1 MKTEPSKKHVMTPA
15 ERKSRS
21 RRLNLTL
28 MIMAI
33 VWGLIMY
40 TTHEVIFIRWF
51 AAGVLFVVGLTGY
64 FGIGTERNRKPKQ

>member
-1 MKTEPSKKHVMTPA
+1 MKTEPSKKRVMTPA

-21 RRLNLTL
+21 RRLNLAL

-33 VWGLIMY
+33 MWGLIMF
-40 TTHEVIFIRWF
+40 TTHEVTFIRWF